1 MEPSDNHHRLA
12 MLLRVLGGLLVFF
25 IGFIFLWVGLGSAT
39 GLISEPSA
47 VKAIIIILSLY
58 ISVRLL
64 LCSWRLI
71 FNRPAQRDDLLYPVE
86 WWAVGIIFLSLAV
99 FSFFTEGVN
108 ATQIVSRL
116 LIVGAAIYLAAV
128 RSKHLASA
136 NSPIRKRQSDDSRS
150 STQDRQSETVIS
162 RIQET
167 FFLLRRKYPIVETW
181 FGNQGKF
188 TVSGI
193 DDTFYLNVSPDHCI
207 LSTDSWHEHFQ
218 EQSGILYGMDGTYS
232 FEEFLDG
239 LFKGTIQILVKYR
252 GTTRV
257 GQQVLILQGEE
268 VVAAHRTIVLL
279 PLFWRKKSVRKL
291 VYRPINKKEGGGMP
305 AVSISDG

>member
-1 MEPSDNHHRLA
+1 MPRI
-12 MLLRVLGGLLVFF
+12 LGGLLVFF
-25 IGFIFLWVGLGSAT
+25 IGFVFLWTGLGLAI
-39 GLISEPSA
+39 GFISEPN
-47 VKAIIIILSLY
+47 VLKAIIIILSLY
-58 ISVRLL
+58 ISIRLMF
-64 LCSWRLI
+64 CSWRLI
-71 FNRPAQRDDLLYPVE
+71 LNRPRQDDGLLYPAE

-99 FSFFTEGVN
+99 FSLFVEGVN
-108 ATQIVSRL
+108 AQQSIFGL
-116 LIVGAAIYLAAV
+116 LLVGVAIYFATV
-128 RSKHLASA
+128 RSKHLTST
-136 NSPIRKRQSDDSRS
+136 NSITGKRPYDDSRL
-150 STQDRQSETVIS
+150 STQSRQTETVIS
-162 RIQET
+162 RIQENL
-167 FFLLRRKYPIVETW
+167 FLLRRKYPIVETW

-252 GTTRV
+252 GKTRV
-257 GQQVLILQGEE
+257 GQEVLILQGEE